1 MGLFSSEKIV
11 SPVIVGA
18 SIDATSTVTAPADGD
33 NSAALASTSYVA
45 VKRKQVVLTTAQL
58 LAIQTTA
65 INIVPA
71 PGAGFLL
78 VPLQLVAQYKFG
90 ATAYTLAN
98 ADNAFRLQFTG
109 KTVSLASFLAVGLVD
124 QVVNEVGWV
133 IPVTPITAIAQT
145 NAANLGLELKLA
157 IGTTPALTLGDGS
170 LTITLEYAV
179 VAMS

>member
-109 KTVSLASFLAVGLVD
+109 KTVSLASFL
-124 QVVNEVGWV
+124 
-133 IPVTPITAIAQT
+133 
-145 NAANLGLELKLA
+145 
-157 IGTTPALTLGDGS
+157 
-170 LTITLEYAV
+170 
-179 VAMS
+179 